1 MRSNYKRLGQYI
13 KPVNKRNDD
22 LKVSLLLGVSIQKV
36 FIKSIANTVGTNF
49 KNYKVVKKDQFA
61 YGPVTSRNGDK
72 ISVALLEEDECII
85 SSSYTVFRII
95 DKEVLLPEY
104 LMMWFRRP
112 EFDRYARYM
121 SHGSV
126 REIFGWEEMCNV
138 ELPIPDIEKQREIV
152 EEYNTIVNRIELNQK
167 LNQKLEETAQAL
179 YKHWFVDF
187 EFPNEEGK
195 PYKSSGG
202 EMVYNEELDDEIP
215 MGWTVDTIDTIA
227 KDVIC
232 GKTPPTED
240 SANYGSDIPF
250 LTIPDMH
257 NKVFADT
264 YDRYLSF
271 KGAKT
276 QINKTLPPYSI
287 CVSCIG
293 TAGLTILTSVE
304 CQTNQQINSII
315 CKDGISAFYI
325 YLVMKNMARDINE
338 FSNRGSVG
346 KNMNKTEFSNL
357 LIVNP
362 KKEIQDGYENVVKM
376 LFEYILAIQKKLVD
390 LNGLKELI
398 STKIAKAAL

>member
-13 KPVNKRNDD
+13 KPVNKRNND
-22 LKVSLLLGVSIQKV
+22 LKVRLLLGVSIQKV

-49 KNYKVVKKDQFA
+49 KSYKVVKKDQFA

-152 EEYNTIVNRIELNQK
+152 EEYNTIVNRIELNKQ

-179 YKHWFVDF
+179 YRHWFVDF

-202 EMVYNEELDDEIP
+202 EMEYDEELDDEIP
-215 MGWTVDTIDTIA
+215 TGWKYKPISQIGKIVSGATPSKA
-227 KDVIC
+227 KNEYYTNNGIPWI
-232 GKTPPTED
+232 TPKDLNQGTKKFI
-240 SANYGSDIPF
+240 N
-250 LTIPDMH
+250 
-257 NKVFADT
+257 
-264 YDRYLSF
+264 
-271 KGAKT
+271 KGAIDITELGYKKSSTKKIKRNSVMISSRAPIGYLAINIKEVCSNQGFKSIVPRYDEYTKFLYYCLKENMERLVGEGTGTTFDEINVSMVSDFYLLCPDEDIIRKFDTLLKT
-276 QINKTLPPYSI
+276 VFSFQINCEQLES
-287 CVSCIG
+287 
-293 TAGLTILTSVE
+293 
-304 CQTNQQINSII
+304 Q
-315 CKDGISAFYI
+315 
-325 YLVMKNMARDINE
+325 
-338 FSNRGSVG
+338 
-346 KNMNKTEFSNL
+346 
-357 LIVNP
+357 LIVMSELLLQ
-362 KKEIQDGYENVVKM
+362 K
-376 LFEYILAIQKKLVD
+376 LAV
-390 LNGLKELI
+390 
-398 STKIAKAAL
+398 